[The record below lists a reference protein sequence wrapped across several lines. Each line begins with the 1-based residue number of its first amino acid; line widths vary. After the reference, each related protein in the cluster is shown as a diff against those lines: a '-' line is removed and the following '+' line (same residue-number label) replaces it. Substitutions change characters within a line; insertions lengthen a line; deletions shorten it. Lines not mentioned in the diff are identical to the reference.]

1 MTATMSLE
9 QLTKSLKTSLMDSAG
24 LFLDELPQLLTIA
37 AEDLAK
43 VRRRTL
49 VGSIQ
54 LRPGKDIYLA
64 PEDLMDFK
72 LSTWGQQQR
81 KTMKPWQPKYPR
93 QLPDV
98 SVLDGSP
105 KYLVLSFIPT
115 CGQIGL
121 MGSEFR
127 FFYFANHHIDED
139 GSKTTV
145 SESERNLLLLR
156 AQAEAMKWLSMRN
169 VDKTVSAKH
178 AISGASKGGVP
189 AALYRILLEDWE
201 RRASC

>member
-115 CGQIGL
+115 GGQIGL

>member
-115 CGQIGL
+115 RGQIGL

>member
-1 MTATMSLE
+1 MTATMSME
-9 QLTKSLKTSLMDSAG
+9 QLTDSLKVSLMDSAN
-24 LFLDELPQLLTIA
+24 LFLDELPQLLNIA
-37 AEDLAK
+37 AEDLAR

-49 VGSIQ
+49 VGFIQ
-54 LRPGKDIYLA
+54 LRPGENIYLA
-64 PEDLMDFK
+64 PKDLMDFK
-72 LSTWGQQQR
+72 ISTWGQQQR
-81 KTMKPWQPKYPR
+81 KTMKPWQPGYPR
-93 QLPDV
+93 QLPNV
-98 SVLDGSP
+98 SVVNGSP

-115 CGQIGL
+115 GYQIGL
-121 MGSEFR
+121 MGTKFR

-145 SESERNLLLLR
+145 SESERCLLLLR

-178 AISGASKGGVP
+178 AVSGASKGGVP

>member
-9 QLTKSLKTSLMDSAG
+9 QLTESLKTSLMDSAG

-37 AEDLAK
+37 AEDLAR

-64 PEDLMDFK
+64 PEDLMDYK
-72 LSTWGQQQR
+72 LSIWGQQQR

-98 SVLDGSP
+98 SVIDGSP

-115 CGQIGL
+115 GGQIDL

-127 FFYFANHHIDED
+127 FFYFSNHHIDED

>member
-9 QLTKSLKTSLMDSAG
+9 QLTESLKTSLMDSAG

-37 AEDLAK
+37 AQDLAR

-81 KTMKPWQPKYPR
+81 KIMKPWQPKYPR

-115 CGQIGL
+115 GDQIGL

-145 SESERNLLLLR
+145 SERKRNLLLLR

>member
-9 QLTKSLKTSLMDSAG
+9 QLTESLKTSLMDSAG

-37 AEDLAK
+37 AEDLAR

-64 PEDLMDFK
+64 PEDLMDYK
-72 LSTWGQQQR
+72 LSIWGQQQR

-98 SVLDGSP
+98 SVIDGSP

-115 CGQIGL
+115 GGQIDL